1 MVEAVARSLR
11 QEVASTGVTVS
22 VVRPGGVNTPGYS
35 HATGHVGQ
43 NTLTGLGCWVP
54 GDVTQCLQPSQVA
67 SSVVNIITNMESQ
80 DIQEVNILPPPTL
93 SP

>member
-11 QEVASTGVTVS
+11 QEVASSGVTVS

-35 HATGHVGQ
+35 HATGDVGQ
-43 NTLTGLGCWVP
+43 DTLTGLGCWVP

-93 SP
+93 SS